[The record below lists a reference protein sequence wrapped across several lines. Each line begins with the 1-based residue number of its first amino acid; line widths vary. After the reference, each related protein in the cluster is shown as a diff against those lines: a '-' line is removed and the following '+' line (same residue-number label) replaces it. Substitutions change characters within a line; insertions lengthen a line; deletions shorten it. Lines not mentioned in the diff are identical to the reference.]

1 MSARNRAAPRKRP
14 RQERSRA
21 TVEVILEAAAHVL
34 VSSGYEAATTKQ
46 IAQRAGVSIGS
57 LYQYF
62 PSKEALVA
70 TLVERLHQ
78 RVLQVLSDKL
88 VPHPIVD
95 LEREVRELVGALVA
109 AYAVNPSLQK
119 VLLEQS
125 PRIGPLQVLRD
136 IETRVELMVQGTLSR
151 TPGFEHSRG
160 NLALIVFVIVRALR
174 GAFWAAVIERPELI
188 GTPEL
193 VEELSLLVLGYLQP
207 RMSPPATGG

>member
-1 MSARNRAAPRKRP
+1 MSGSDPTPPRKKP

-34 VSSGYEAATTKQ
+34 VSSGYEAATTKE
-46 IAQRAGVSIGS
+46 IAERAGVSIGS

-70 TLVERLHQ
+70 LLVERLYQ
-78 RVLQVLSDKL
+78 RVLRVLADNL
-88 VPHPIVD
+88 VAHSAAD
-95 LEREVRELVGALVA
+95 LEKGVREMVGALVE
-109 AYAVNPSLQK
+109 AYAVNPRLQK

-136 IETRVELMVQGTLSR
+136 VEARMELLVQNSLSR
-151 TPGFEHSRG
+151 VREFEHSRNIG
-160 NLALIVFVIVRALR
+160 LVVFVLLRALR
-174 GAFWAAVIERPELI
+174 GAIWAALTERPELI

-193 VEELSLLVLGYLQP
+193 VEELSLLVLGYLRP
-207 RMSPPATGG
+207 RSGPPATGG